1 CGPCAHEAECPQERT
16 DCNRDE
22 PDGSS
27 TCHVFLPLDQSR
39 LGPLVGM
46 RDPRLLRDGNPFDIR
61 HIFRGDAAP
70 AQLAL
75 ALDTWSFDNAAVR
88 LRTPSLAKMFSRC
101 LRTVVGWIHS
111 SRAIS
116 ALDSPSSTHRITSRS
131 RAVNLCSLE
140 GRSLSS
146 RAEPSRVASTTSV

>member
-1 CGPCAHEAECPQERT
+1 MNQTGRLRVMSSSLPPSLEV
-16 DCNRDE
+16 E
-22 PDGSS
+22 PLAG
-27 TCHVFLPLDQSR
+27 VPGVRGQPRR
-39 LGPLVGM
+39 LRV
-46 RDPRLLRDGNPFDIR
+46 GNPFDIR
-61 HIFRGDAAP
+61 HIFRGHRVP

-88 LRTPSLAKMFSRC
+88 LRTPSFAKMFSRC

-131 RAVNLCSLE
+131 RAVNM
-140 GRSLSS
+140 
-146 RAEPSRVASTTSV
+146 PSHG